1 MIRWILFDQAK
12 VQTHNIFSRKEFY
25 SIGDR
30 KFSSRKLELVF
41 DLPEYNEFSLGKI
54 TEDELINTFLDKYEL
69 DLSIDEFIILL
80 QEAIEPIEGMKEL
93 LEQLSKKYEL
103 ATLINEG
110 SEWAKYKLEVPHF
123 DKFFKV
129 NIISGEIGLEKP
141 DKEFYLK
148 ALEILN
154 AKPEECIF
162 TDDKKENC
170 DAAETV
176 GIKSIVFTNAAQLKQ
191 DLQKYNVYLD

>member
-12 VQTHNIFSRKEFY
+12 VQTYNMFSRKEFY
-25 SIGDR
+25 SIGSR
-30 KFSSRKLELVF
+30 KFSARKLELVF

-54 TEDELINTFLDKYEL
+54 TEDELVSKFLDKYDL

-80 QEAIEPIEGMKEL
+80 KEAIEPIEGMKEL

-110 SEWAKYKLEVPHF
+110 SEWANYKLEVPNF
-123 DKFFKV
+123 KQFFKV

-141 DKEFYLK
+141 AKEFYLK

-162 TDDKKENC
+162 IDDKKEI
-170 DAAETV
+170 AM
-176 GIKSIVFTNAAQLKQ
+176 QLKM
-191 DLQKYNVYLD
+191 LE